1 MLSLSFRFRS
11 QLRDTWITTSRGTE
25 PARRSIRFDIPFGST
40 FQLDQRTSWINVP
53 GCRDHFD
60 FAPSYVGAMPF
71 LVEIPNG
78 STGSRY
84 FFEAPFQV
92 RLQGAT

>member
-1 MLSLSFRFRS
+1 
-11 QLRDTWITTSRGTE
+11 
-25 PARRSIRFDIPFGST
+25 
-40 FQLDQRTSWINVP
+40 
-53 GCRDHFD
+53 
-60 FAPSYVGAMPF
+60 MPF

-92 RLQGAT
+92 RLQGAA